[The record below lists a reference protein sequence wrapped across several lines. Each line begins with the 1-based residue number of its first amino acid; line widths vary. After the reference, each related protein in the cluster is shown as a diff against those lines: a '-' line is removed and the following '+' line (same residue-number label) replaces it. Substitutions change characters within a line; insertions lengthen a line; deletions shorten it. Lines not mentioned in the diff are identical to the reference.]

1 MESFSHDRTLL
12 TTKSYFYLCCQR
24 LHGQANYSPGKK
36 KNPQE
41 EGRKGV
47 SIPVCDLRRVWLS
60 KKLNNRLWPPIHLRS
75 RPGCWAGGREG
86 PREGSA
92 WVPVPTPSRTQ
103 ITGPRAPRRRSW
115 TLTASRGPA
124 LMGTLVTLF
133 PRQQKS
139 NARNRAGAGAE
150 AAQTGRLLP
159 VAWASQ
165 GGGPR
170 KVLALAGGGGQK
182 QNHARLCPKL
192 LLDLA
197 MGHTAQPQA
206 WTGHLPAG

>member
-1 MESFSHDRTLL
+1 MGRQ
-12 TTKSYFYLCCQR
+12 TTPQE
-24 LHGQANYSPGKK
+24 KK

-60 KKLNNRLWPPIHLRS
+60 KKLNNRLWPPIRLRS
-75 RPGCWAGGREG
+75 RSGCWAGGWEG
-86 PREGSA
+86 PRGGSA
-92 WVPVPTPSRTQ
+92 QVPVPTPSRMQ
-103 ITGPRAPRRRSW
+103 NTGPWAPRHPSW
-115 TLTASRGPA
+115 TLTASGEPA
-124 LMGTLVTLF
+124 LMRTLVTLF

-139 NARNRAGAGAE
+139 NIRNKARAGAE
-150 AAQTGRLLP
+150 AARTGRLLP

-170 KVLALAGGGGQK
+170 KVLALAGGGVQR